1 MHLLEKIHKTNIK
14 KFKLCN
20 EFLHVYP
27 NILQAFGKRTIYV
40 AHAKTICHV
49 NIPVDTSN
57 LLFYIGQK
65 NILFQN
71 RMYELECLDII
82 HNFISDFLNI

>member
-1 MHLLEKIHKTNIK
+1 MIFCMYIQT
-14 KFKLCN
+14 FYMCT
-20 EFLHVYP
+20 
-27 NILQAFGKRTIYV
+27 QAFGKRTIMWPV
-40 AHAKTICHV
+40 LKQNCHV
-49 NIPVDTSN
+49 HIPVGTSN